1 MVLFCI
7 ISEIERDIGRKS
19 PFFTHQHSFGDP
31 RRNIAIR
38 FGSLVRTTGM
48 VGLPDGEKKF
58 ENVFT
63 RFDKIHER
71 DGQTDGQ
78 ADTAHMHSITW
89 QLCLTL

>member
-1 MVLFCI
+1 
-7 ISEIERDIGRKS
+7 
-19 PFFTHQHSFGDP
+19 
-31 RRNIAIR
+31 
-38 FGSLVRTTGM
+38 M